1 MTAILGKTKP
11 DTSSHDD
18 SSTLTDKAKQAGALA
33 TSAPVQLSLLAA
45 RQLRKSS
52 KDDADNAPKTA
63 KASKPRRSRKV
74 RAAQILI
81 GTTGALGLAGLAA
94 YMAKHWDEL
103 ADGGP
108 EMPNISLGYDSQT

>member
-1 MTAILGKTKP
+1 MTAILGRTKP
-11 DTSSHDD
+11 DTSNEE
-18 SSTLTDKAKQAGALA
+18 STSLTDRVKQAGSVAA
-33 TSAPVQLSLLAA
+33 SPPVQLSLIAA
-45 RQLRKSS
+45 RKLRKSG
-52 KDDADNAPKTA
+52 KDEVDPAP

-81 GTTGALGLAGLAA
+81 GTAGALGLAGLAA

-103 ADGGP
+103 SEGGP